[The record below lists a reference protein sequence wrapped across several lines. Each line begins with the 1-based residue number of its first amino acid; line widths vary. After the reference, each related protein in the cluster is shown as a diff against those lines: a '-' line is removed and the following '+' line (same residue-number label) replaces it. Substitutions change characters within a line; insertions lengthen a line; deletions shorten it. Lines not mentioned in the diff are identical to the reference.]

1 VCPLE
6 LGVLSL
12 ERTHPILGLPHHPL
26 AVTGIDLCLTYPV
39 PQGLGAHAKR
49 ACHQRD
55 RLLLGAWVRIPFL
68 VGFENVSRIH
78 MMASD
83 PDEWVVLC

>member
-1 VCPLE
+1 MCTACSWREEEQQRPGSARRLQE
-6 LGVLSL
+6 RAGAERALQQWLSQS
-12 ERTHPILGLPHHPL
+12 PWPHETVRRAL
-26 AVTGIDLCLTYPV
+26 A
-39 PQGLGAHAKR
+39 R
-49 ACHQRD
+49 
-55 RLLLGAWVRIPFL
+55 LGAWVRIPFL